1 MIHSLRF
8 RLMLS
13 FLLVILIT
21 VGTVSF
27 FVARNSWD
35 QIRTYEERVTEG
47 RTNRVAYLISDLYA
61 AQGNWQ
67 GIQAL
72 VTLLSTMEERRIIIT
87 DPTNTVIADS
97 QNTLLGKEYHLD
109 NSGILIYSRPLGP
122 SIGGGSSGPRP
133 GPGPG
138 PGQGPGPSN
147 RGDLI
152 ANLYVSPLTSTVS
165 SLIRAING
173 FLLWGA
179 LLAVVI
185 ALIITFFISRAVTS
199 PIRALTNSARNLGK
213 GDFSQRV
220 AVKSKDEIG
229 ELAQTFN
236 SMAGNLERTEILRR
250 NMVAD
255 VAHELRTPLS
265 NVAGYLE
272 AIRDDVVKPD
282 KPTIASLSEEVDL
295 LTRLVD
301 DLQELTLADAG
312 ELKLYQQTED
322 ISQLIAQSVTA
333 IQTKIKSKGLEI
345 LTDVQTDL
353 PLVNIDYQRIS
364 QVLRNYLENA
374 YKHTASG
381 GKITVSAVLE
391 NTAIKISVSDT
402 GEGIPSEDL
411 PNMFERFYRV
421 EKSRA
426 RAAGG
431 SGLGLT
437 IVKRLVE
444 AHGGSVGVQSEL
456 GKGSCFYFTLPVD
469 LPNSGETP

>member
-8 RLMLS
+8 RLLLS
-13 FLLVILIT
+13 FLVVILIT

-27 FVARNSWD
+27 FVARSSWD
-35 QIRTYEERVTEG
+35 QIRQYEENTNQV
-47 RTNRVAYLISDLYA
+47 RTARAVSLISGFYA
-61 AQGNWQ
+61 SNGNWN
-67 GIQAL
+67 GIQEL
-72 VTLLSTMEERRIIIT
+72 IETLATMEQRRIIIT
-87 DPTNTVIADS
+87 DVNNIVIADS
-97 QNTLLGKEYHLD
+97 QNVLQGKEYHQND
-109 NSGILIYSRPLGP
+109 DGIQLYKRSFGTP
-122 SIGGGSSGPRP
+122 SGPQR
-133 GPGPG
+133 
-138 PGQGPGPSN
+138 GQPN
-147 RGDLI
+147 QADLI
-152 ANLYVSPLTSTVS
+152 ATLYVSPLTSTVT

-173 FLLWGA
+173 FLLIGA
-179 LLAVVI
+179 LLAVGL
-185 ALIITFFISRAVTS
+185 ALIITFFISRRITS
-199 PIRALTNSARNLGK
+199 PIRALTNSARRLGK

-220 AVKSKDEIG
+220 NIKSKDEVG

-236 SMAGNLERTEILRR
+236 LMAGNLEHTEKLRR

-265 NVAGYLE
+265 NVYGYLE

-282 KPTIASLSEEVDL
+282 KATIASLSEEVTL

-312 ELKLYQQTED
+312 ELKLVRQPED

-333 IQTKIKSKGLEI
+333 IRTKINSKGLEI
-345 LTDVQTDL
+345 SSEVQEGL
-353 PLVNIDYQRIS
+353 PLVNIDYYRIG
-364 QVLRNYLENA
+364 QVLRNLLENA

-381 GKITVSAVLE
+381 GKIIVTARRE
-391 NTAIKISVSDT
+391 NNMVKISVNDT
-402 GEGIPSEDL
+402 GEGISAEDL

-421 EKSRA
+421 DKSRA
-426 RAAGG
+426 RTAGG

-456 GKGSCFYFTLPVD
+456 GKGSSFSFTLPID
-469 LPNSGETP
+469 QLNSSETL